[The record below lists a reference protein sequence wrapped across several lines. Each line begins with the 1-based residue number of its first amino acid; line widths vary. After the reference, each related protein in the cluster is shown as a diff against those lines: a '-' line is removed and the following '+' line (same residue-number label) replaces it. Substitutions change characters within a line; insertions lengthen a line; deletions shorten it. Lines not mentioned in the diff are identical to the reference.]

1 MACVVFLIS
10 ASACFRT
17 SPSPKSVLT
26 QRVYGE
32 NVSLFYGPYQ
42 GIYGELLAVTDSSF
56 IVMRGRAWTERDEA
70 TLQVANPLGVVTLPR
85 RAITRIEFGLKRFDS
100 PGGVLSPES
109 LEQIV
114 HRARFPY
121 GLSNEAMAELLRAN
135 GQSKPDTVIA
145 RAP

>member
-1 MACVVFLIS
+1 
-10 ASACFRT
+10 
-17 SPSPKSVLT
+17 
-26 QRVYGE
+26 
-32 NVSLFYGPYQ
+32 
-42 GIYGELLAVTDSSF
+42 
-56 IVMRGRAWTERDEA
+56 
-70 TLQVANPLGVVTLPR
+70 LGVVTLPR